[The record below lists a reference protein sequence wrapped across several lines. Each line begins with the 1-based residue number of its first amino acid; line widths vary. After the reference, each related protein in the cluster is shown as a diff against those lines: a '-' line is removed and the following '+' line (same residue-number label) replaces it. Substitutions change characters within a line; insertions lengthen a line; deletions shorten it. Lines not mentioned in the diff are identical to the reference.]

1 MSRRLVWLQLLIGWL
16 PVWALFTTLIL
27 AAHANSNIHQATLVG
42 LRIMLTAAALGLIVQ
57 RFTERVPW
65 PSRVRPSF
73 VALHLVAAFLYSG
86 VWLALNIIVESL
98 LHHGIVI
105 SIGPGFVPYLTL
117 GVWLYV
123 MVAGVSYTTFATER
137 VARAEANAAR
147 AQLSALRAQLNP
159 HFLFNALHAVVQLI
173 PREPKRAADA
183 AEQLAALLRGTIE
196 EDRDL
201 VPLSDEWAFVGKYL
215 ELERM
220 RFGDRLRVSAEMTDE
235 AKGSLIP
242 VFALQTLVENA
253 VRHGAAPKVDAT
265 DITIRAS
272 AEIGKLVVT
281 VRDTGDS
288 ASAPVGDG
296 TGTGLK
302 RLRERLGALYGADAR
317 LDVGKDPSGGFLA
330 TLVIPPAE
338 GDA

>member
-1 MSRRLVWLQLLIGWL
+1 M
-16 PVWALFTTLIL
+16 
-27 AAHANSNIHQATLVG
+27 
-42 LRIMLTAAALGLIVQ
+42 
-57 RFTERVPW
+57 
-65 PSRVRPSF
+65 
-73 VALHLVAAFLYSG
+73 
-86 VWLALNIIVESL
+86 
-98 LHHGIVI
+98 
-105 SIGPGFVPYLTL
+105 L

-147 AQLSALRAQLNP
+147 AQLSALRSQLNP

-173 PREPKRAADA
+173 PREPKQAAEA
-183 AEQLAALLRGTIE
+183 AEQLAGLLRGTIE

-242 VFALQTLVENA
+242 LFALQTLVENA
-253 VRHGAAPKVDAT
+253 VRHGAAPKVEAT

-272 AEIGKLVVT
+272 TENGTLVVT

-288 ASAPVGDG
+288 VSAPTGDG
-296 TGTGLK
+296 SGTGLK
-302 RLRERLGALYGADAR
+302 RLRERLAVLYGADAR
-317 LDVGKDPSGGFLA
+317 LDVGREPSGGFLA
-330 TLVIPPAE
+330 TLVIPRAE